1 MNQLF
6 QEVDDIK
13 CALVDNGQSTS
24 DKMIAS
30 IIIIIIIIIII
41 NIVIIINAIINGDQ
55 AESFGSQ
62 IRGGSLADLTFNQLK
77 ERMINIEDN
86 TNSFATRNHR
96 STRAYATEPEELTE
110 QDWRETLFMLW

>member
-30 IIIIIIIIIII
+30 IIIII
-41 NIVIIINAIINGDQ
+41 IINGDQ

-86 TNSFATRNHR
+86 INSFATRNHR

-110 QDWRETLFMLW
+110 QD

>member
-30 IIIIIIIIIII
+30 IIII
-41 NIVIIINAIINGDQ
+41 IIINAIINGDQ

-86 TNSFATRNHR
+86 INSFATRNHR

-110 QDWRETLFMLW
+110 QD